1 MKITFGLVKVT
12 LSLQGYIIWQAL
24 RIILLSTLG
33 RKVESEVAQL
43 CRTLCDLMDY
53 SLLGSSVH
61 EILQTRIL
69 EWVAMPFS
77 RGSSQPRSRCLL
89 CLPHWQAGSLP
100 LMPPGKPFSSIKSCK
115 MITGLK
121 NIR

>member
-69 EWVAMPFS
+69 EWVAIS
-77 RGSSQPRSRCLL
+77 RLLIFQGKKYDNVFVGSSRDATLSLGSSKRS
-89 CLPHWQAGSLP
+89 SD
-100 LMPPGKPFSSIKSCK
+100 S
-115 MITGLK
+115 
-121 NIR
+121 